1 MDLSAA
7 SALAVLSKLQL
18 LGFCVGLQIP
28 DDAADPSEVFD
39 TILAAFL
46 GEVYPGERDAR
57 PLPAALGD
65 GRRVD
70 LLRLFTAVRAAGGY
84 AVVSSPSAGVWAAAA
99 GSAALAAPVKLIYA
113 KYLGALERWIQRL
126 PEAQPPPSDEMRQ
139 ELLLCVRGA
148 NGVEMEEPSM
158 DCNGQHGALK
168 RKREDIAGMLDW
180 VRGLAESVSEEGA
193 IAAGLADGY
202 FPVALAARE
211 AVSRKRARR
220 ASVTNGALS
229 QETGCRCCRS
239 TTCARIGVQCSK
251 IVQQPGSDTNNLTR
265 VVDVNGS
272 STVIEQASSVNG
284 QLKHSKSQQRNKL
297 LVGSNYQAV
306 VPQWTGFPPENYG
319 DPETLKWLGTNIW
332 PPENENKITR
342 TYHDPIGKGREY
354 VCSCNVP
361 RSVECV
367 RFHIAERRL
376 QLRRELGPAFYQ
388 WGFDHMGEEV
398 ALSWTDEEE
407 ASFKAVMQ
415 TYAPSPA
422 RNLWNHLQ
430 SSFRWKPRKE
440 LVSYYFNCFLLRR
453 RCYQNRTAPKKI
465 DSDDEEETEFR
476 FLGNRMGQSATKYD
490 STKRTVCIQS
500 THCMDLDDE

>member
-1 MDLSAA
+1 M
-7 SALAVLSKLQL
+7 
-18 LGFCVGLQIP
+18 
-28 DDAADPSEVFD
+28 
-39 TILAAFL
+39 
-46 GEVYPGERDAR
+46 
-57 PLPAALGD
+57 
-65 GRRVD
+65 
-70 LLRLFTAVRAAGGY
+70 
-84 AVVSSPSAGVWAAAA
+84 
-99 GSAALAAPVKLIYA
+99 
-113 KYLGALERWIQRL
+113 
-126 PEAQPPPSDEMRQ
+126 AQE
-139 ELLLCVRGA
+139 
-148 NGVEMEEPSM
+148 
-158 DCNGQHGALK
+158 
-168 RKREDIAGMLDW
+168 I
-180 VRGLAESVSEEGA
+180 
-193 IAAGLADGY
+193 
-202 FPVALAARE
+202 
-211 AVSRKRARR
+211 
-220 ASVTNGALS
+220 
-229 QETGCRCCRS
+229 GCRCCRS

-272 STVIEQASSVNG
+272 SMVIEQASSVNG

-306 VPQWTGFPPENYG
+306 VPQWTGVPPENYG
-319 DPETLKWLGTNIW
+319 DPETLKWLGTKIW
-332 PPENENKITR
+332 PPENEKKITR

-354 VCSCNVP
+354 VCSCNIP

-376 QLRRELGPAFYQ
+376 QLRRELGSAFYQ
-388 WGFDHMGEEV
+388 WGFDRMGEEV

-415 TYAPSPA
+415 TYAPSPG
-422 RNLWNHLQ
+422 RDLWNHLQ
-430 SSFRWKPRKE
+430 SSLRWKPRKE

-500 THCMDLDDE
+500 THCMNLDDE

>member
-1 MDLSAA
+1 M
-7 SALAVLSKLQL
+7 
-18 LGFCVGLQIP
+18 
-28 DDAADPSEVFD
+28 
-39 TILAAFL
+39 
-46 GEVYPGERDAR
+46 
-57 PLPAALGD
+57 
-65 GRRVD
+65 
-70 LLRLFTAVRAAGGY
+70 
-84 AVVSSPSAGVWAAAA
+84 VSSPSAGVWAAAA

-113 KYLGALERWIQRL
+113 KYLGAVERWIQRL

-139 ELLLCVRGA
+139 EMLCVRGA
-148 NGVEMEEPSM
+148 NGVEME
-158 DCNGQHGALK
+158 DCNGRDQRHGALK

-180 VRGLAESVSEEGA
+180 VRGLAETVSEEGA

-220 ASVTNGALS
+220 ASVTNGALL
-229 QETGCRCCRS
+229 QEIGCRCCRS

-251 IVQQPGSDTNNLTR
+251 IVQQPGSDANKLTR

-306 VPQWTGFPPENYG
+306 VPQWTGVPPENYG

-388 WGFDHMGEEV
+388 WGFDRMGEEV